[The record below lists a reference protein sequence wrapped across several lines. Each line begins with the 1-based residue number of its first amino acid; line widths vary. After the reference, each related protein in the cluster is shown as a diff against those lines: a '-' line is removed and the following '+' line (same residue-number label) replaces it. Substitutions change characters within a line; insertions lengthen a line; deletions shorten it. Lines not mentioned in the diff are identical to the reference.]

1 MNEFLA
7 QLTHRQGINCVVN
20 RLVTDVGI
28 FKFRKHTAQVT
39 GNLLRGEAVT
49 EHFLDHLEQLTA
61 WHQFTLGTT
70 SDPASLRVLVGTIGG
85 VVAISITIAP
95 NLPADGGWRAL

>member
-1 MNEFLA
+1 VA
-7 QLTHRQGINCVVN
+7 
-20 RLVTDVGI
+20 DVGI

-49 EHFLDHLEQLTA
+49 EHFLDHQKQLIA
-61 WHQFTLGTT
+61 RLQLALGATRHPT
-70 SDPASLRVLVGTIGG
+70 GLRVLVGTIGG
-85 VVAISITIAP
+85 VVAISITVAP